1 MQSYQDSDI
10 DYALDVLAHPER
22 ELSDEFRAWI
32 QDDAHRELYYS
43 LKAAHD
49 GLAMNELP
57 LPDVEEQWARFLRA
71 KGIFTPP
78 HEVSV
83 TPDNEQVGRKEK
95 RRPHT
100 FARRTWWQMA
110 AAVALAFLLGGG
122 LHAYLSDRLSSAEQP
137 VALMEHRSAPQEVT
151 LTTADGHH
159 IALSEETDRDSL
171 ASLGTTM
178 EDAQEIAYRATE
190 ETATQHTLSTPRG
203 KDFKL
208 VLHDGTEVWLNA
220 ESTLRYPSRFSGDRR
235 VVELSGEAYFKVAR
249 DEARPFFVKSGAIE
263 TQVLGTSFNFRN
275 YDHSTPH
282 VTLVEGRVLVTGHNT
297 SVTLRPNDDAQI
309 HTDGT
314 IRVTQVDPRN
324 YTAWTEGYFYFDNAT
339 LEDIMRELGRWYNL
353 TIRFENTRAMSYHF
367 TFWARRTGSAEETLR
382 LINGLGKVN
391 AVLEDETLTIR

>member
-32 QDDAHRELYYS
+32 QVDAHRELYYS

-71 KGIFTPP
+71 IGIFTPP

-83 TPDNEQVGRKEK
+83 TPDNKQVGRKEK

-100 FARRTWWQMA
+100 SARRTWWQTA

-220 ESTLRYPSRFSGDRR
+220 ESTLHYPSRFAGDRR

-275 YDHSTPH
+275 YIHSTPH
-282 VTLVEGRVLVTGHNT
+282 VTLVEGRVLVTGHDT
-297 SVTLRPNDDAQI
+297 SVTLHPNEDAQI
-309 HTDGT
+309 GDDGT
-314 IRVTQVDPRN
+314 IRVTQVDPRS
-324 YTAWTEGYFYFDNAT
+324 YTAWVDGYFYFDNAS
-339 LEDIMRELGRWYNL
+339 LEEIMRELGRWYNL
-353 TIRFENTRAMSYHF
+353 NILFENPAAMKHHF
-367 TFWARRTGSAEETLR
+367 NFWASRK
-382 LINGLGKVN
+382 NGIHNVIELLNDLGKVKASLDNN
-391 AVLEDETLTIR
+391 ALIIS

>member
-1 MQSYQDSDI
+1 M
-10 DYALDVLAHPER
+10 
-22 ELSDEFRAWI
+22 
-32 QDDAHRELYYS
+32 
-43 LKAAHD
+43 
-49 GLAMNELP
+49 
-57 LPDVEEQWARFLRA
+57 
-71 KGIFTPP
+71 
-78 HEVSV
+78 
-83 TPDNEQVGRKEK
+83 
-95 RRPHT
+95 
-100 FARRTWWQMA
+100 
-110 AAVALAFLLGGG
+110 
-122 LHAYLSDRLSSAEQP
+122 
-137 VALMEHRSAPQEVT
+137 T

-282 VTLVEGRVLVTGHNT
+282 VTLVEGRVLVTGYST